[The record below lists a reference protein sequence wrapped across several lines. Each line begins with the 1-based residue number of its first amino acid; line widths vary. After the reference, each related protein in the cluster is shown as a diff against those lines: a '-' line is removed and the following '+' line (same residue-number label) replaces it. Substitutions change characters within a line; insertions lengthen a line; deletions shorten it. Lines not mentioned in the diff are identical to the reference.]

1 MKEILVTLG
10 VLWLIVFCAVLA
22 LADDDHTYRDFA
34 RDLNY
39 NQQMRELNDV
49 KDPND
54 KALGLWYL
62 ESNRQ
67 RELDE
72 RPSDTPYT
80 DLSRDLNRQQ
90 QFRELINKDN
100 YGRNRTGKD

>member
-1 MKEILVTLG
+1 MKDILVTLG
-10 VLWLIVFCAVLA
+10 AIWLAVFCIEVVLA
-22 LADDDHTYRDFA
+22 EDTYRDLA

-39 NQQMRELNDV
+39 NQQFNEAVNKKNPDDR
-49 KDPND
+49 
-54 KALGLWYL
+54 ALSLWYL
-62 ESNRQ
+62 ESSRQ

-72 RPSDTPYT
+72 RPSDTPYG